1 MIKMAKVTKMAKTKT
16 TLSFE
21 RSILQKLREMSAS
34 KGLDMGSFVTHLLL
48 MEEERVKAN
57 ERMEKMY
64 TQMFP
69 NGINDIATLVKLIQ
83 GENKEGE

>member
-1 MIKMAKVTKMAKTKT
+1 MAKVTKMAKTKT

-34 KGLDMGSFVTHLLL
+34 KGLDMGSYVTHLLL

-57 ERMEKMY
+57 ERMEKMFN
-64 TQMFP
+64 QMFP
-69 NGINDIATLVKLIQ
+69 NGVADLVVLTKLVKEVDK
-83 GENKEGE
+83 GDESK

>member
-1 MIKMAKVTKMAKTKT
+1 MAKVKT
-16 TLSFE
+16 TLSFGKD
-21 RSILQKLREMSAS
+21 ILKKLRQMSAS
-34 KGLDMGSFVTHLLL
+34 KGLDMGLYVTHLLL

-57 ERMEKMY
+57 ERMEKVY

-69 NGINDIATLVKLIQ
+69 NGINDIATLAKLIQ